1 MKHNWFGQTGFT
13 PELSRA
19 FFGLCPSM
27 CGKAPL
33 FRQVLKTISRGFAA
47 DDAR

>member
-1 MKHNWFGQTGFT
+1 MIGGALL
-13 PELSRA
+13 EIDG

-33 FRQVLKTISRGFAA
+33 FREVLKTQAATPPISI
-47 DDAR
+47 